1 MSLSV
6 FDLELFSTQLAFLA
20 WISSTSQGF
29 SIDLAAPALTV
40 GFWRVVFTAV
50 LFLLVQASWLT
61 IWGQHAIPV
70 QFSDHTFSEANG
82 F

>member
-50 LFLLVQASWLT
+50 LLLLGSSGIVAHNLGPACHPGAVFCSYLQ
-61 IWGQHAIPV
+61 
-70 QFSDHTFSEANG
+70 
-82 F
+82 